1 MTLANHN
8 EQYSRRNNIRM
19 FGIPQITPDEDCT
32 KEVVDLVQH
41 NLELDITTSDI
52 IGAHRVEKN
61 TRTSHRPLSSNF
73 SENQQNRVISNRYK
87 LKGKGLVIVEDL
99 TMKNL
104 QLLNRAQNHDRIKSA

>member
-52 IGAHRVEKN
+52 IGAHRVEKKHKDKPQA
-61 TRTSHRPLSSNF
+61 T
-73 SENQQNRVISNRYK
+73 
-87 LKGKGLVIVEDL
+87 IVKFL
-99 TMKNL
+99 
-104 QLLNRAQNHDRIKSA
+104 RKSTKQSYQ